1 MFLTPPPIFSGLLP
15 SIVTCIEMEASK
27 LQQALDEIL
36 KKCKDAGHRLH
47 VFKKEDIELE
57 TVVGE

>member
-1 MFLTPPPIFSGLLP
+1 
-15 SIVTCIEMEASK
+15 MEASK

-47 VFKKEDIELE
+47 VFKEEDIELE
-57 TVVGE
+57 TVVGESTSAGCLVLLSTGTRTRVQ